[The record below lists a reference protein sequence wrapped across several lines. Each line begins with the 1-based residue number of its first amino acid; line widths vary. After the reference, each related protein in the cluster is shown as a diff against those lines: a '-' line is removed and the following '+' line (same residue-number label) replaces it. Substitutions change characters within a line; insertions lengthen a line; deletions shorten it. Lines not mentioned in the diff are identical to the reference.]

1 MIIGHLLIWVERF
14 YLLAYEMFF
23 SRKIQYKILFYVVL

>member
-14 YLLAYEMFF
+14 YLLAYEI
-23 SRKIQYKILFYVVL
+23 SITYEVVPLVSWQE